1 MVKQQDNERWTA
13 IGKGA
18 AIGAGGSMLITVSL
32 AALFAALVDHGSIGE
47 DMIDPVGAF
56 ILTLA
61 SLAGSVLGASVTGH
75 HRLAVCLFTAVVYF
89 CMLLV
94 CAALLFGG
102 VYRNV
107 GVTALAI
114 LGGSGAA
121 VLLGL
126 RERKSGRPKR
136 RRKM

>member
-18 AIGAGGSMLITVSL
+18 AIGAGGSMLV
-32 AALFAALVDHGSIGE
+32 ALGLTAVFAALVDHGSIGE
-47 DMIDPVGAF
+47 DMINPAGAF
-56 ILTLA
+56 ILTLS
-61 SLAGSVLGASVTGH
+61 SLAGSLLSAAVIGH
-75 HRLAVCLFTAVVYF
+75 HRFAACLSTAVIYF
-89 CMLLV
+89 GMLLA
-94 CAALLFGG
+94 CTAMLFGG
-102 VYRNV
+102 IYQNV

-121 VLLGL
+121 ILLGL
-126 RERKSGRPKR
+126 REGRKGRPKR

>member
-1 MVKQQDNERWTA
+1 MVKKQDNERWTA

-18 AIGAGGSMLITVSL
+18 AVGAGGSMLITLAL
-32 AALFAALVDHGSIGE
+32 AAVFAALVDHGSIGE
-47 DMIDPVGAF
+47 DMIDPVGVF
-56 ILTLA
+56 ILTVA
-61 SLAGSVLGASVTGH
+61 SMIGSVLGTAVTGH
-75 HRLAVCLFTAVVYF
+75 HRLVVCLFTAVVYF
-89 CMLLV
+89 CMLLA
-94 CAALLFGG
+94 CAALLFDGE
-102 VYRNV
+102 YCNI

-126 RERKSGRPKR
+126 REGQSRRPKR